1 MNKQTWKHISEKSWQ
16 KITEWKVCKWTWK
29 DFPVFEKELEIL
41 DKISPVYDGEKFSIP
56 SPNLSPKAREIKRM
70 LWRNERN
77 LYKRKCDLTG
87 KSMIS
92 VYSPEYEWKVYYF
105 KDFYWDNWDSSD
117 YQIEIDHN
125 KTIKEQLW
133 NFLKN
138 IPKRSINLDDAIS
151 MENCDYCN
159 YWIWS
164 KDSYMCQTPVMS
176 EKCFYSSTPLKSS
189 YCIDTLLCE
198 ECENSYESI
207 DCTKSYKL
215 FYCQNVEESNE
226 CYFWKDL
233 KNCNNC
239 IWCIWLRWKKYYIFN
254 KKVSKEEY
262 EKKLSQIFD
271 CNKSYEKFSKEFEY
285 FKNKFLK
292 KNLNNRMSEN
302 SYWEWIVWSKNIIF
316 WKDCITLEDS
326 FYCTVAWI
334 TATDLI
340 SCTSVWMN
348 INNLVDCIW
357 TSNSSKSWFL
367 SFASWNNSFYL
378 MDVRFSDN
386 CLLSSWF
393 QNQEYT
399 IFNKKYKKSEYENIA
414 SKIIEKIKKEWIW
427 WDFFPSDFSP
437 FPYNDTIAN
446 DYYPVKYLVF
456 LDQNKKIIK
465 REVNNEDWEWTVY
478 ILESENFISKAVLD
492 LGWEEKIN
500 IKWRTKENETEIPKE
515 INVIKAKNLPE
526 NISEITNDI
535 LKSIIICKKS
545 KRPFRIIEEELK
557 FYKKYNLPLP
567 RLHPEIRYQNR
578 FNKRPKNNLFLKECN
593 KCNKEVL
600 SAWNNEKVIC
610 EECYL
615 KETY

>member
-1 MNKQTWKHISEKSWQ
+1 
-16 KITEWKVCKWTWK
+16 
-29 DFPVFEKELEIL
+29 VFEKELEIL
-41 DKISPVYDGEKFSIP
+41 DKISPVFDWKKYSLP
-56 SPNLSPKAREIKRM
+56 TPNLSPKAREIKKM
-70 LWRNERN
+70 IWRNERN

-87 KSMIS
+87 KDMIS

-105 KDFYWDNWDSSD
+105 KDFYSDDWNSSD
-117 YQIEIDHN
+117 YKIEFNKN
-125 KTIKEQLW
+125 KTVKKQLW
-133 NFLKN
+133 EFLKN

-159 YWIWS
+159 YWIES

-176 EKCFYSSTPLKSS
+176 EKCFYSSTPFNSS
-189 YCIDTLLCE
+189 YCFDTHLCE

-207 DCTKSYKL
+207 DCSKSYKL
-215 FYCQNVEESNE
+215 FYCQNVEESSD

-233 KNCNNC
+233 KNCNDC
-239 IWCIWLRWKKYYIFN
+239 IWCVGLRWKKYYIFN
-254 KKVSKEEY
+254 KEVWKVKY
-262 EKKLSQIFD
+262 EAELVKIFNDYNSFVKFNKKYNLFL
-271 CNKSYEKFSKEFEY
+271 E
-285 FKNKFLK
+285 KFLK

-302 SYWEWIVWSKNIIF
+302 SYWDWIIWSKNIIF

-348 INNLVDCIW
+348 INNLVDSIW
-357 TSNSSKSWFL
+357 CSNSSKSWFL

-378 MDVRFSDN
+378 MDVRFSNN

-393 QNQEYT
+393 QNGEY
-399 IFNKKYKKSEYENIA
+399 IILNKKYPKDEYEQKA
-414 SKIIEKIKKEWIW
+414 AKIVEKMQEEKIW
-427 WDFFPSDFSP
+427 WEFFPSEFSP

-446 DYYPVKYLVF
+446 DYYPVKYIVY

-465 REVNNEDWEWTVY
+465 REINNEKWEWTVY
-478 ILESENFISKAVLD
+478 ILESDKFLSKAVLD
-492 LGWEEKIN
+492 LGWKEKIN
-500 IKWRTKENETEIPKE
+500 IKWRTKENETEIPE
-515 INVIKAKNLPE
+515 WINIINAEKLPE
-526 NISEITNDI
+526 KISEVNDDI
-535 LKSIIICKKS
+535 LSSIIICKKS
-545 KRPFRIIEEELK
+545 KRPFKIIKDELE

-567 RLHPEIRYQNR
+567 RLHPEERHKIR
-578 FNKRPKNNLFLKECN
+578 FNKRPKNDLFLKSCC

-600 SAWNNEKVIC
+600 SALDNEKIIC